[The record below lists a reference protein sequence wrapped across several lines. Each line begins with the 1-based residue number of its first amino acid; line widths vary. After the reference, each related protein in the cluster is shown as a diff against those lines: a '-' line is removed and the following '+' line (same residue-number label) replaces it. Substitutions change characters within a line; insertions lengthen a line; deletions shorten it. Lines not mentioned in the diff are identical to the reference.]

1 MRPENN
7 LSKEDVNMG
16 TSRNRIAAALC
27 VAALAGGGAGAGVV
41 ALTHHGSHAPA
52 AVASPSA
59 NVSNAA
65 STALSVGEIAKR
77 FTPGVV
83 EIDATSTQT
92 TPYPYGGGSGGSTSA
107 EGTGFVYDTS
117 GDIVTN
123 EHVVDGSS
131 SVTVKLPSGKQVK
144 ATVVGSDTSTDIA
157 VLHIDVPSSELTPL
171 SLGDSSKVSVGD
183 GVVAIG
189 NPFGLDDTVTSGIV
203 SAVGREISA
212 PDQTPIEGAIQTD
225 AAINHGNSGGPLF
238 DLDGKVI
245 GITSQI
251 QSESGDSAGVGF
263 AIPSNLVKSIV
274 TQLLTSGKVQH
285 ALLGVSIKDTA
296 NGVTVAEVKSG
307 SGADNAGVKVGDVIT
322 AVGSTKI
329 ASSQQLRAIIS
340 AHAPGDTLTLS
351 LLRSGATKTL
361 TVTLGNRTT

>member
-1 MRPENN
+1 
-7 LSKEDVNMG
+7 MG
-16 TSRNRIAAALC
+16 PNRNRIAAALC

-41 ALTHHGSHAPA
+41 ALTHAGSHSPA
-52 AVASPSA
+52 AVAVPAA

-65 STALSVGEIAKR
+65 STALSVGQIAKQ

-83 EIDATSTQT
+83 EVDATETQT

-123 EHVVDGSS
+123 DHVIAGSS
-131 SVTVKLPSGKQVK
+131 SVTVKFPSGKQYK
-144 ATVVGSDTSTDIA
+144 ATIVGSDTSTDLA
-157 VLHIDVPSSELTPL
+157 VLHVDAPASDLTVL
-171 SLGDSSKVSVGD
+171 SLGDSSNVSVGD

-189 NPFGLDDTVTSGIV
+189 NPFGLDNTVTSGIV
-203 SAVGREISA
+203 SATGREISA

-238 DLDGKVI
+238 DLAGKVI

-274 TQLLTSGKVQH
+274 PQLLKSGKAQH
-285 ALLGVSIKDTA
+285 ALLGVSIKDTT
-296 NGVTVAEVKSG
+296 NGVAVGAVDPG

-322 AVGSTKI
+322 AVGSTKLTT
-329 ASSQQLRAIIS
+329 SQQLRSIIS

-361 TVTLGNRTT
+361 TVTLGNKTT